1 MEINWKILKKRG
13 YFRPVLTY
21 SIKLSKEECD
31 LGISSLKIDT
41 KILKPLNSWES
52 HCFPDKNERAGRFDE
67 KTYEISTPSFK
78 NPLLNGSLVLCWK
91 EENSYPEVKKGFE
104 IIRNIMEKEIMRA
117 QESLPICE
125 SGEIFVSSSFKKK
138 TAPAF
143 AAERFL
149 KAACM

>member
-21 SIKLSKEECD
+21 SIKLSKEECG

-52 HCFPDKNERAGRFDE
+52 HCFPDKNERAGLFDS
-67 KTYEISTPSFK
+67 KTYEISSPSFK
-78 NPLLNGSLVLCWK
+78 NSVINGSFVLCWK
-91 EENSYPEVKKGFE
+91 EDNLYPEVKKGFE
-104 IIRNIMEKEIMRA
+104 IVRNVMENEIVKA
-117 QESLPICE
+117 QESLPISE
-125 SGEIFVSSSFKKK
+125 SGEIFISSAFRKK
-138 TAPAF
+138 TAPGF

-149 KAACM
+149 NACGM